1 MEFNEKP
8 HANIPASRTALKMAF
23 FAFLIF
29 LCAVLQTSFFSRVR
43 LFGATPDI
51 TLALVMGLAVFDG
64 ERTGAALGIWAGVAA
79 DALGGAALL
88 FSPLFYM
95 LAGYFAGI
103 AVRTLLGKNFPSWV
117 VLCFAGYVCRAM
129 ISLILTAISADSA
142 SLSFSL
148 ALRRV
153 ILPEFAS
160 SFPLAMLFYFFARLV
175 CRPFHKSMEMT

>member
-1 MEFNEKP
+1 
-8 HANIPASRTALKMAF
+8 
-23 FAFLIF
+23 
-29 LCAVLQTSFFSRVR
+29 
-43 LFGATPDI
+43 
-51 TLALVMGLAVFDG
+51 
-64 ERTGAALGIWAGVAA
+64 
-79 DALGGAALL
+79 
-88 FSPLFYM
+88 M
-95 LAGYFAGI
+95 LAGYLAGI

-117 VLCFAGYVCRAM
+117 VLCFASYVCRAI

>member
-1 MEFNEKP
+1 
-8 HANIPASRTALKMAF
+8 
-23 FAFLIF
+23 
-29 LCAVLQTSFFSRVR
+29 
-43 LFGATPDI
+43 
-51 TLALVMGLAVFDG
+51 MGLAVFDG

-95 LAGYFAGI
+95 LAGYLAGI